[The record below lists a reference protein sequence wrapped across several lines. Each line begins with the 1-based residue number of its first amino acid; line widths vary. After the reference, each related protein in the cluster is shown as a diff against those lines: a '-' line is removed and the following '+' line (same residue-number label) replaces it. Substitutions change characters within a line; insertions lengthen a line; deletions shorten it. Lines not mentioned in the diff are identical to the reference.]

1 MFTAREYVELGG
13 GLISYG
19 PSVDD
24 LVRRAVIYVDRVL
37 KGARPSDLS
46 VEHPTRF
53 ELTIN
58 LKTGKAL
65 HLDISAALRPGD
77 RVSHASFVAVH
88 ESASGTTRNYGIAQP
103 TPSPLCRARC
113 AFCLALLP
121 HTSVSHQRRR
131 LFLVRRLT
139 GSVV

>member
-37 KGARPSDLS
+37 KGARPSDFS

-65 HLDISAALRPGD
+65 DLDISAALRPGD

-88 ESASGTTRNYGIAQP
+88 ESASGTTRIAQP

-131 LFLVRRLT
+131 LFLVRRLR
-139 GSVV
+139 GSLV

>member
-37 KGARPSDLS
+37 KDARPSDLS

-58 LKTGKAL
+58 LKTSKAL
-65 HLDISAALRPGD
+65 DLDISAALIICC
-77 RVSHASFVAVH
+77 
-88 ESASGTTRNYGIAQP
+88 SA
-103 TPSPLCRARC
+103 
-113 AFCLALLP
+113 
-121 HTSVSHQRRR
+121 
-131 LFLVRRLT
+131 
-139 GSVV
+139 